1 MARYLAVAHQTSE
14 APEFIEAILAV
25 ARKDPAAEVV
35 LLVPATPVS
44 HLATWSEGEATEVAA
59 QKAGTARSRLE
70 KAGVNIVEAR
80 VGDHRPLYAIK
91 DMLDEQ
97 NFDGIIV
104 ATFPPGVSR
113 WLAADLVRRL
123 ERSTDLP
130 VTHVV
135 AH

>member
-1 MARYLAVAHQTSE
+1 MARYLAVAYQTSE

-113 WLAADLVRRL
+113 WLAADLVHRL